1 MYDRD
6 PFGLRPPADILAAR
20 ISSSITSQVMNAL
33 RSVISLRGS
42 TRWAMQSG
50 RHRAKRPN
58 TQDNWTFV
66 RRLGARGALNLAIC
80 SRQLL
85 RREGEDG

>member
-1 MYDRD
+1 MYDCD

-20 ISSSITSQVMNAL
+20 ISSSITSQVMNGPPQPDFVARFNSL
-33 RSVISLRGS
+33 GDAIRS
-42 TRWAMQSG
+42 
-50 RHRAKRPN
+50 AKRPN

-66 RRLGARGALNLAIC
+66 RRLRARGALNLAIC